1 MNVVIDH
8 DDINVTAYRL
18 MFTEHVL
25 SSSIILPQLY
35 LYSQTDLSL
44 FNWLLMRI

>member
-8 DDINVTAYRL
+8 DDVTTYRL

-35 LYSQTDLSL
+35 LYSQTGLSL